1 MKLRYDQTL
10 KKEDINMLSLR
21 QLYEHFGYV
30 HYKMNKFEEYDL
42 YAENKDFL
50 AGDKIITF
58 TDTNGKLLALK
69 PDVTL
74 SIVKNYNDIPGV
86 VRKVYYNENIYRT
99 SKSTKT
105 YKEIMQMGLEC
116 IGDLDIYQIAEVLIL
131 AAASLAVLSG
141 GAPEQV
147 SGSQASERHNSPTS
161 QPAKGRYILDV
172 SHMGLIRGFLDELN
186 LRPRHEEMFLS
197 LLRKK
202 NRHGITTLLDS
213 IGIDEELRETAIT
226 LASTYGSPE
235 SVLKTLESVCL
246 NSTMDRAVEE
256 LSVICDIL
264 EDQDL
269 DGVHLDF
276 SLVNDMNYYNGVMF
290 RGYIEGIPSGVL
302 SGGQYDELLE
312 KMDKRTSSDSGAV
325 GFAINMDLINDFED
339 VQDEYDVDVLL
350 LYGQAAASGDFD
362 PADLAEKVNDLISRG
377 YSVQAQKTFPERL
390 KYKKLMEYMPGGMI
404 K

>member
-1 MKLRYDQTL
+1 MKTELNQTL

-21 QLYEHFGYV
+21 HLYEHFGYV

-74 SIVKNYNDIPGV
+74 SIVKNYNDVPGV

-131 AAASLAVLSG
+131 AAASLSVLSEGASG
-141 GAPEQV
+141 GDTGSN
-147 SGSQASERHNSPTS
+147 SGS
-161 QPAKGRYILDV
+161 GRYILDV

-186 LRPRHEEMFLS
+186 LRPKHEEMFLS

-202 NRHGITTLLDS
+202 NRHGIMTLFDS
-213 IGIDEELRETAIT
+213 IGVDEELRETSIT

-235 SVLKTLESVCL
+235 SVLKTLETVSL
-246 NSTMDRAVEE
+246 NETMDKAVDE
-256 LSVICDIL
+256 LSVICSIL
-264 EDQDL
+264 ADRDL

-276 SLVNDMNYYNGVMF
+276 SLVNDMSYYNGVMF

-312 KMDKRTSSDSGAV
+312 KMDKRTSSDSGAI
-325 GFAINMDLINDFED
+325 GFAINMDLINNFED
-339 VQDEYDVDVLL
+339 VQDEYDVDILL
-350 LYGQAAASGDFD
+350 LYGQAAASDDFD
-362 PADLAEKVNDLISRG
+362 PADLAEKVSDLISRG

-390 KYKKLMEYMPGGMI
+390 KYKKLMEYTPGGML

>member
-1 MKLRYDQTL
+1 MKTELNQTL

-21 QLYEHFGYV
+21 HLYEHFGYV

-74 SIVKNYNDIPGV
+74 SIVKNYNDVPGV

-131 AAASLAVLSG
+131 AAASLSVLSEGASG
-141 GAPEQV
+141 GDTGSN
-147 SGSQASERHNSPTS
+147 SGS
-161 QPAKGRYILDV
+161 GRYILDV

-186 LRPRHEEMFLS
+186 LRPKHEEMFLS

-202 NRHGITTLLDS
+202 NRHGIMTLFDN
-213 IGIDEELRETAIT
+213 IGVDEELRETAIT

-235 SVLKTLESVCL
+235 SVLKTLETVSL
-246 NSTMDRAVEE
+246 NETMDKAVDE
-256 LSVICDIL
+256 LSVICSIL
-264 EDQDL
+264 ADRDL

-276 SLVNDMNYYNGVMF
+276 SLVNDMSYYNGVMF

-312 KMDKRTSSDSGAV
+312 KMDKRTSSDSGAI
-325 GFAINMDLINDFED
+325 GFAINMDLINNFED
-339 VQDEYDVDVLL
+339 VQDEYDVDILL
-350 LYGQAAASGDFD
+350 LYGQAAASDDFD
-362 PADLAEKVNDLISRG
+362 PADLAEKVSDLISRG

-390 KYKKLMEYMPGGMI
+390 KYKKLMEYTPGGML